1 MKLDKKLAI
10 IDFDGTLADSMW
22 AWDGLGREVIASLD
36 LPEYENYDKMVREL
50 TMQQFAA
57 VLSKMYPDLDAAR
70 PFIDR
75 FSDVMR
81 RYYLNDVPLKK
92 GAVRFLETLKQREFR
107 LCLASATDK
116 NLILAACDHFDIVKY
131 FDLILTADDVGC
143 GKSEPKIYYEAMSR
157 FGVAPSET
165 VIFEDAYHAVL
176 TAKKTGALVVAV
188 EDASMS
194 CFKDKIK
201 QTADYYVTSLDEAI

>member
-92 GAVRFLETLKQREFR
+92 GAVRFLETLKQRGLR

-116 NLILAACDHFDIVKY
+116 NLILAACDHFDIVKF

-201 QTADYYVTSLDEAI
+201 QTADYYITSLDEAI